1 MGFFQIILILATFLC
16 SLVAGFLFAFAV
28 VTMPGIRIL
37 NDREFIRAF
46 QVMDRIIQNNQPI
59 FMLVWVGSV
68 VALVASA
75 VLGIG
80 QLDGAGRLLFI
91 LAVLAYFLGVQLPTI
106 TINVPLNNK
115 LQTLDVDAMNETSQK
130 IARKDFEPRWNLWNS
145 IRAAFASLVSALL
158 IILLFIL

>member
-46 QVMDRIIQNNQPI
+46 QVIDRIIQNNQPI

-91 LAVLAYFLGVQLPTI
+91 LAVLAYFLGVQLPTV